1 MLKEAPNLKEDI
13 EARDKLE
20 LLYRLYA
27 TKLLHVAKGILKN
40 SHDAEG
46 VVHSAF
52 IKVIY
57 ILDKIENPE
66 EKRTYALLITIVR
79 NLCYDKMRKWK
90 YEELVDFS
98 ETQLDMVDAKSPEQ
112 IYVEKETALEL
123 QEYICA
129 MPEKYKVPMILYY
142 VHDLSV
148 KEISVILGIS
158 QNLASIRLLRGRKY
172 MKEVV
177 KKTENITNE
186 SDLRKPL

>member
-66 EKRTYALLITIVR
+66 EKRTYALLVTIVR

-112 IYVEKETALEL
+112 IYVEKETSLEL

-129 MPEKYKVPMILYY
+129 MPEKYKIPMILYY

-158 QNLASIRLLRGRKY
+158 QNLASIRLSRGRKY

-186 SDLRKPL
+186 TDLRKPL

>member
-1 MLKEAPNLKEDI
+1 MLKEPPNLKEDI

-46 VVHSAF
+46 IVHSAF

-66 EKRTYALLITIVR
+66 EKRTYALLVTIVK

-98 ETQLDMVDAKSPEQ
+98 ETQLDIVDAKSPEQ
-112 IYVEKETALEL
+112 IYVEKETSLEL
-123 QEYICA
+123 QGYIYSI
-129 MPEKYKVPMILYY
+129 PEKYKIPMMLYY

-158 QNLASIRLLRGRKY
+158 QNLASIRLSRGRKY
-172 MKEVV
+172 IKEVV

-186 SDLRKPL
+186 TELRKQL